1 MYLQL
6 ANKQD
11 NEMLKKISKLCD
23 ETRDFLALW
32 KNFNGKLADSSL
44 HPLSLVCLPLKA
56 MYKVVFLITNKK
68 YSYKYS
74 NTFIFPGAES

>member
-1 MYLQL
+1 
-6 ANKQD
+6 
-11 NEMLKKISKLCD
+11 MLKKISKLCD
-23 ETRDFLALW
+23 EIRDFLALW

-44 HPLSLVCLPLKA
+44 VCLPLKV